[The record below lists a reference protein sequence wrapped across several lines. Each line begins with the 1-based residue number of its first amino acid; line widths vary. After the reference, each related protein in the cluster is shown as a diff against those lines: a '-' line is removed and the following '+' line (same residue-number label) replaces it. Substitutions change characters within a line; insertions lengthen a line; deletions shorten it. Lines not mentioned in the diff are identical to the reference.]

1 MIFILFRENLMTKSI
16 KLKNV
21 LVSEEVAY
29 KNPHE
34 HLREEIYWLN
44 RKLAAYVIKVRTE
57 SFLEDTSDLKGFFIS
72 DNEIDSF
79 LGIGNYGNQNDG
91 RKTQE
96 QQHVDEINKLID
108 EANNL
113 RIRIDK
119 RIQKSLEKSIGL
131 PLLLLTK
138 HFNLTA
144 FEVQALII
152 CIAPIVDSR
161 YAKAYAYLNND
172 FSKKYPTR
180 ELIFSLLGEGRNP
193 EYGSLF
199 KLHHPSSLIRYGLI
213 EIGGDELYSSSQY
226 APLKVDS
233 RIAQYILSHQAIDE
247 KLSSTI
253 KYIPPIPW
261 DQVVIPND
269 LFQSLNGLLNY
280 ELSKNG
286 RVCLYLQGR
295 QGVGRKTVA
304 RALCG
309 DQGISMLL
317 VDVRELLHTP
327 EEFEGAIK
335 RLLRE
340 GMLQLAAVCFCNIE
354 SLEIYAAVHH
364 AGIVESFVE
373 AIEELGW
380 LVFLCSD
387 QPIPQAMVKSTIIY
401 PFEISPPQLEDQLSL
416 WKLHLKKLKID
427 SNPID
432 LDKVISRFNLTGG
445 QICSAVQRASKS
457 AHIRNPQHSTI
468 NTQDLIVSSRIQS
481 QPNLSRLA
489 RKVSPK
495 YCWGDLVLPE
505 GQSSQLRDIINQVK
519 HRHTVMNL
527 WGFNRKLSLGRGLN
541 ALFFGPSGTGKTMA
555 AEVIG
560 HELALDLYKID
571 LSAVVSKYIGETEKN
586 LNRLFDEAEHSNA
599 ILFFDEADA
608 LLGKR
613 SEVKDAHDRFANIE
627 VAYLLQKMEEYEG
640 ITILSTNLRQN
651 IDDAF
656 IRRIQYIVD
665 FPFPSPLQRELIWG
679 KVFPD
684 NAPINNELDFS
695 FLANRF
701 KLTGGNIGNIAI
713 RASYYAAEQGN
724 KINMMHV
731 VRATK
736 RELQKAG
743 SLFTEADF
751 DKYAEAVKE
760 L

>member
-1 MIFILFRENLMTKSI
+1 MTESI
-16 KLKNV
+16 KLRNALSFEK
-21 LVSEEVAY
+21 VSYE
-29 KNPHE
+29 NPHE
-34 HLREEIYWLN
+34 HLMEELYWLN
-44 RKLAAYVIKVRTE
+44 RKLAAYVIKARTE
-57 SFLEDTSDLKGFFIS
+57 SFSEDINGPKGFFIS
-72 DNEIDSF
+72 DSEIDNF
-79 LGIGNYGNQNDG
+79 LGTGNSGNQDAG
-91 RKTQE
+91 RKTKD
-96 QQHVDEINKLID
+96 QQHVEEFNRFTD

-113 RIRIDK
+113 RVLIDR
-119 RIQKSLEKSIGL
+119 RIQKSLEKNIRLPL
-131 PLLLLTK
+131 PLLAK
-138 HFNLTA
+138 RFNLTA
-144 FEVQALII
+144 FEIQSLII

-161 YAKAYAYLNND
+161 YAKAYVYLNND
-172 FSKKYPTR
+172 FSKKNPTR
-180 ELIFSLLGEGRNP
+180 ELIFSLLGAGENP
-193 EYGSLF
+193 DYGSLF

-226 APLKVDS
+226 APLRIDS
-233 RIAQYILSHQAIDE
+233 RIAQYILNHQAIDE
-247 KLSSTI
+247 KLSSAI
-253 KYIPPIPW
+253 KYISPIPW
-261 DQVVIPND
+261 NQVVIPDD

-280 ELSKNG
+280 ELSQNG
-286 RVCLYLQGR
+286 RACLYLQGR

-304 RALCG
+304 QALCG
-309 DQGISMLL
+309 DQGISMLQ

-327 EEFEGAIK
+327 EEFERAIK

-340 GMLQLAAVCFCNIE
+340 GLLQLAAVCFCNTE
-354 SLEIYAAVHH
+354 SLETYAAAHH
-364 AGIVESFVE
+364 AGIVDSFVE

-445 QICSAVQRASKS
+445 QICSALQRASKA
-457 AHIRNPQHSTI
+457 AHIRNPQDTTI
-468 NTQDLIVSSRIQS
+468 DTQDLIVSSRIQS
-481 QPNLSRLA
+481 QPNLSSLA

-495 YCWGDLVLPE
+495 YSWEDLVLPE
-505 GQSSQLRDIINQVK
+505 GQSSQLREIISQVK

-527 WGFNRKLSLGRGLN
+527 WGFGRKLSLGRGLN
-541 ALFFGPSGTGKTMA
+541 ALFSGPSGTGKTMS

-560 HELALDLYKID
+560 HELALDMYKID
-571 LSAVVSKYIGETEKN
+571 LSSVVSKYIGETEKN
-586 LNRLFDEAEHSNA
+586 LNRLFDEAEYSNA

-608 LLGKR
+608 LFGKR

-665 FPFPSPLQRELIWG
+665 FPFPNPLQRELIWG

-684 NAPINNELDFS
+684 GAPVDDELDFS

-701 KLTGGNIGNIAI
+701 KLTGGNIRNIAL
-713 RASYYAAEQGN
+713 RSSYYAAEQGSS
-724 KINMMHV
+724 INMMHL

-743 SLFTEADF
+743 TLFTEADF
-751 DKYAEAVKE
+751 DRYAEVANESKVAG
-760 L
+760 